1 MSSPEIVTEKK
12 KLPLVQ
18 LAVVGAVLA
27 VIGAGV
33 VYAVGWKTV
42 LEAVLQLKTTVLT
55 RVAAAG
61 PVVFFGAMAVLP
73 SVGVPNSPFAL
84 AAGPVF
90 GERLGLPLVSLLGLG
105 AITLNL
111 TLTYWLARRWLR
123 PVCGR
128 MLERFGYR
136 LPAVETGDVTDLIV
150 LIRVTPVLPFFVQ
163 NYLLGLADV
172 PFVRYLMVSI
182 AIQGSLNVA
191 FILFGDALN
200 QGRGG
205 MVITTI
211 LLIAMLAVGTHLLRK
226 HYGKK
231 KVAAA
236 LALAAAEEK

>member
-1 MSSPEIVTEKK
+1 MSSPEIATEKK

-18 LAVVGAVLA
+18 LTVVGAVVA
-27 VIGAGV
+27 VIGMGV
-33 VYAVGWKTV
+33 IYALGWKTV
-42 LEAVLQLKTTVLT
+42 LEAVLQLKTTVLA

-73 SVGVPNSPFAL
+73 AVGVPNSPFAL

-90 GERLGLPLVSLLGLG
+90 GERLGLPLVTLLGLA
-105 AITLNL
+105 AITVNL
-111 TLTYWLARRWLR
+111 SLTYWLARRWLR
-123 PVCGR
+123 PVCAR
-128 MLERFGYR
+128 LLARFGYR
-136 LPAVETGDVTDLIV
+136 LPEVDTGDVTDLIV

-172 PFVRYLMVSI
+172 PFVRYLIVSI

-191 FILFGDALN
+191 FIWFGDALN
-200 QGRGG
+200 HGRGG
-205 MVITTI
+205 RAITSV
-211 LLIAMLAVGTHLLRK
+211 LLIAMLVVGTHLLRK

-236 LALAAAEEK
+236 T